1 MTLRRDCQVALTRA
15 RLAAAE
21 SAEEAAESANDALT
35 REMRACE
42 AELKRE
48 RALREAA
55 IAGRAPS
62 NKPAESASTG
72 ARPACIAPFRVHFK
86 GLKTLIP
93 KNLRAR
99 LPLPDGRSAANLD
112 GPLALMCED
121 LCQYLC
127 CCECATMLS
136 FSNKAKHVET

>member
-35 REMRACE
+35 QAMRARDAELAARKSELAACE
-42 AELKRE
+42 AKLKRE

-72 ARPACIAPFRVHFK
+72 ALPACNAPFRVHFK
-86 GLKTLIP
+86 VLKTL
-93 KNLRAR
+93 
-99 LPLPDGRSAANLD
+99 
-112 GPLALMCED
+112 
-121 LCQYLC
+121 Y
-127 CCECATMLS
+127 
-136 FSNKAKHVET
+136 H